1 MEQKRLALYTIDM
14 KYVRNLSIAEERRR
28 GKKHNHVFS
37 VSPQSGKDIRPF
49 IGVIVIC
56 GDKQY
61 CVPLSS
67 PKEKHNTMNND
78 VDFSK
83 VYSPKGK
90 LIGVLNF
97 NDMIPVRDDVI
108 RLLDVNPH
116 KGDSQAMIQYKIL
129 ARNRT
134 PLSGK
139 PTSSIVL
146 SPARKLILSCV
157 HDAATSR
164 TSSQSWRST
173 PLKNDHHSLFC
184 SASTRS
190 SVLSTLFAATGTA
203 FSNRHPWFS
212 FNTSFT
218 RSAIDPLLNLSL
230 NGPLTNIVFCIMP
243 TSLV

>member
-129 ARNRT
+129 ARNQLTFCHQNQDAIVRKANKLYRLIT
-134 PLSGK
+134 GK
-139 PTSSIVL
+139 KANSFL
-146 SPARKLILSCV
+146 R
-157 HDAATSR
+157 SR
-164 TSSQSWRST
+164 CCDF
-173 PLKNDHHSLFC
+173 KNLE
-184 SASTRS
+184 
-190 SVLSTLFAATGTA
+190 SVLEKYA
-203 FSNRHPWFS
+203 PKE
-212 FNTSFT
+212 
-218 RSAIDPLLNLSL
+218 
-230 NGPLTNIVFCIMP
+230 
-243 TSLV
+243 